1 MIFLQIFICLAALYV
16 FLMHPRILRADSSP
30 FLGTFFAHRGL
41 HDNNHQIPENSL
53 AAFQRAVDAGYG
65 IELDVQLTKDEKMV
79 VCHDFDLKRICGA
92 DVKVRDLTFEELQA
106 LFDSRGLYITTLE

>member
-16 FLMHPRILRADSSP
+16 FLMHPRIRRADSSP

-65 IELDVQLTKDEKMV
+65 MSSFLPTRSLLSSMMQPSAECAVSTD
-79 VCHDFDLKRICGA
+79 G
-92 DVKVRDLTFEELQA
+92 
-106 LFDSRGLYITTLE
+106 

>member
-16 FLMHPRILRADSSP
+16 FLMHPRIRRADSSP

-65 IELDVQLTKDEKMV
+65 IELSSFLPTGSQLSSMMRPSAECAVST
-79 VCHDFDLKRICGA
+79 G
-92 DVKVRDLTFEELQA
+92 
-106 LFDSRGLYITTLE
+106 G